1 MLKRVNIS
9 NLAIIDNLSVEFDS
23 SFNVITGESGSGK
36 TVFYKAINYLF
47 GATFKKSDLR
57 NGEKECIIEGILQ
70 VGNSTYSISRLF
82 TKTASKSFL
91 DKKPISKKE
100 YQLFLND
107 FWESYGQHEK
117 QHLVKEDNHIKY
129 LDRFSSNIEKLNK
142 YQILFNEYNSLLN
155 ELDAIKNAIDDYN
168 KNKELYEFQLNEIDK
183 FNIYPN
189 QDIEINDM
197 INETKK
203 IKKISD
209 TISRIAKIDLSNSN
223 IIASADNTIK
233 VLSDMQNKSPKII
246 QIIDRLE
253 NMTTEFSDIQYELA
267 QTSRDFYYNENDYNK
282 AQEQLVS
289 INELKRKYGG
299 TIDSVLDYK
308 ENLLD
313 MISKANNSET
323 LLVDKANQK
332 NTIKEKLI
340 ILARELLKKRKA
352 GALELEKK
360 VKEDLK
366 SMDMEG
372 VEFMV
377 NLGDLSINE
386 TGVDSC
392 VITIRTNK
400 GELLDSLGKIASGGE
415 LSRIM
420 MAIKLSMNSTSQNKM
435 YILDEIDSGLSGK
448 EADSIGMIIKKL
460 SKNNQVIC
468 ITHLSQIASKAD
480 RHFKISKSELNDR
493 TFCEISL
500 LNAKSKI
507 NELAVLISGKK
518 ITDQSIG
525 YAKKML
531 GY

>member
-1 MLKRVNIS
+1 MLKRINIS

-47 GATFKKSDLR
+47 GATFRKSDLR
-57 NGEKECIIEGILQ
+57 NGEKECLIEGSFQIE
-70 VGNSTYSISRLF
+70 NSTYNIRRSF
-82 TKTASKSFL
+82 TKTMSKCFI
-91 DKKPISKKE
+91 DKKSVSKKE

-107 FWESYGQHEK
+107 LYESYGQHEK

-129 LDRFSSNIEKLNK
+129 LDRFSHNRKKLNE
-142 YQILFNEYNSLLN
+142 YQDLFNKYNNLSLELN
-155 ELDAIKNAIDDYN
+155 TMKDAIDDYN
-168 KNKELYEFQLNEIDK
+168 KNKELYQFQLNEIDK
-183 FNIYPN
+183 FNIHLN
-189 QDIEINDM
+189 QDMEISDI

-203 IKKISD
+203 TKKISD
-209 TISRIAKIDLSNSN
+209 TINRIISIDLSNSN
-223 IIASADNTIK
+223 IIESADKAIK
-233 VLSDMQNKSPKII
+233 VLSDLDEKSPTII
-246 QIIDRLE
+246 QIINRLE
-253 NMTTEFSDIQYELA
+253 NITTEFSDIQYELA
-267 QTSRDFYYNENDYNK
+267 QTSREFYYNENDYNE

-308 ENLLD
+308 KNLLD
-313 MISKANNSET
+313 MTNKANNSET
-323 LLVDKANQK
+323 SLLDKMNQK
-332 NTIKEKLI
+332 NIIKEKLI
-340 ILARELLKKRKA
+340 LLAEELLEKRKS
-352 GALELEKK
+352 GALQLQKR

-366 SMDMEG
+366 LMDMQG
-372 VEFMV
+372 VEFIV

-386 TGVDSC
+386 TGVDKC

-400 GELLDSLGKIASGGE
+400 GELIDSLGKIASGGE

-420 MAIKLSMNSTSQNKM
+420 MAIKLSINSASQNKI
-435 YILDEIDSGLSGK
+435 YALDEIDSGLSGK
-448 EADSIGMIIKKL
+448 EADSIGLIIKKL

-480 RHFKISKSELNDR
+480 RHFKASKSELNNR
-493 TFCEISL
+493 TFCEILSL
-500 LNAKSKI
+500 DTESKI

-518 ITDQSIG
+518 ITNQSIN
-525 YAKKML
+525 YARKML

>member
-1 MLKRVNIS
+1 MLKRLNIS
-9 NLAIIDNLSVEFDS
+9 NLAIIDSLSVELDS

-47 GATFKKSDLR
+47 GAAFRKSDLR
-57 NGEKECIIEGILQ
+57 NGEKECIIAGILQ
-70 VGNSTYSISRLF
+70 VGNSTYNISRLF
-82 TKTASKSFL
+82 TKTMSKCYL
-91 DKKPISKKE
+91 DEKAVSKKE
-100 YQLFLND
+100 YQLFLDNL
-107 FWESYGQHEK
+107 WESYGQHEK

-129 LDRFSSNIEKLNK
+129 LDRFSCNTEKLNE
-142 YQILFNEYNSLLN
+142 YQNLFNEYNSLLI
-155 ELDAIKNAIDDYN
+155 ELKEMKDTIDEYN

-189 QDIEINDM
+189 QDIEISDI

-209 TISRIAKIDLSNSN
+209 TINRITKIDLSNSN
-223 IIASADNTIK
+223 IIESADNAIK
-233 VLSDMQNKSPKII
+233 VLSNLDNKSPKIN

-253 NMTTEFSDIQYELA
+253 NMTTEFSDLQYELA

-282 AQEQLVS
+282 SQEQLVS

-308 ENLLD
+308 ESLLD
-313 MISKANNSET
+313 MVNKANNSET
-323 LLVDKANQK
+323 LLVDKINEK
-332 NTIKEKLI
+332 NIIKEKLTL
-340 ILARELLKKRKA
+340 LAKELLKKRKA

-386 TGVDSC
+386 TGVDNC

-400 GELLDSLGKIASGGE
+400 GELIDSLGKIASGGE

-435 YILDEIDSGLSGK
+435 YVLDEIDSGLSGK
-448 EADSIGMIIKKL
+448 EADSIGLIIKKL
-460 SKNNQVIC
+460 SQNNQVIC

-480 RHFKISKSELNDR
+480 RHFKISKSELNNR
-493 TFCEISL
+493 TFCKISHL
-500 LNAKSKI
+500 DAKSKI

-518 ITDQSIG
+518 ITDQSIS

-531 GY
+531 GH